1 MAWYHP
7 ERYHRV
13 VIFSPTF
20 VNQQSPVDPAN
31 PRGAWEYHAHLIAD
45 AQPKPLRIWMEVG
58 EHDNNYMGE
67 EGTFHNWV
75 LAATRTA
82 AVLKQ
87 KGYHYRYVFAKDAGH
102 TDNRVRE
109 QTMAAAL
116 EYVWSGYQP
125 SAR

>member
-1 MAWYHP
+1 
-7 ERYHRV
+7 
-13 VIFSPTF
+13 
-20 VNQQSPVDPAN
+20 
-31 PRGAWEYHAHLIAD
+31 
-45 AQPKPLRIWMEVG
+45 MEVG
-58 EHDNNYMGE
+58 EHDNNYMAA

-82 AVLKQ
+82 AALKQ

-116 EYVWSGYQP
+116 EYVWSGYKP